1 MSSIPA
7 GVPTREIYW
16 NVPFHDLLYVFL
28 VPTLA
33 IAAWGVYRRVRLW
46 RAGQPILRFDRLGE
60 RLDLFVKDV
69 LAQGRVVRSS
79 YAAFF
84 HTGLVIGFLVLFA
97 ATTVVAI
104 QADLKIPIMQGP
116 FYLFFQSLTVDLFG
130 LYVLVGCAMA
140 GYRRW
145 KTKPAKLVY
154 TDEATRLVL
163 LIGVISLTGFLCEGW
178 RIAVTDDPW
187 GGWSPVGF
195 VFAAASDSMMS
206 DSLMK
211 TLHTGTWW
219 FHMALSFGFVAWA
232 PYTKML
238 HVLTSPLNIF
248 TANLDGYG
256 ASLKPL
262 DFEKAERLGVN
273 ALTDFTWK
281 DLLDLDACT
290 ECGRC
295 TAVCPANTVGK
306 TLSPR
311 DIILDLRE
319 LMHNN
324 APALLTTLGANG
336 AGTKGADSSAPA
348 GAIDAA
354 ATLPP
359 VIREGTPLDP
369 EALFS
374 CTTCAACMEACPVH
388 IEQLPKIIDAR
399 RYLVMEEAEFPE
411 GMMNAITSLE
421 SRQHPF
427 PGTQFNRTDWAEGLG
442 LDVLGDMEDPTEAEV
457 VFWVGCGGALV
468 ERNRSTVRATAK
480 LLKRAGVKFAIL
492 GREESCTGDPARRI
506 GNEFLYEMLAKGN
519 VETLNKYGTKQI
531 VTSCPHCFNSFKNEY
546 PQFGGDYQVHH
557 HSQYL
562 QELVEDGRLLN
573 GKDDVE
579 KKLDRKV
586 VYHDPCYLGR
596 HNGEYKAPRALLD
609 GALNTK
615 REEVARSGRDSF
627 CCGGGGGMMYIDEKP
642 DQRVNQERASQL
654 LESGADTV
662 AVGCPFCA
670 TMLEDGVNAR
680 KGDRE
685 VSVMDIAELLL
696 EAAGDD
702 EASAPVAE

>member
-1 MSSIPA
+1 MNLVPA

-16 NVPFHDLLYVFL
+16 NVPYHNLIYLFL
-28 VPTLA
+28 IPTFA
-33 IAAWGVYRRVRLW
+33 IAGWGIYRRVRLW
-46 RAGQPILRFDRLGE
+46 RAGQPALRFDRLGE
-60 RLDLFVKDV
+60 RLDLFIRDV
-69 LAQGRVVRSS
+69 LAQSRVVRDN
-79 YAAFF
+79 YVAVF
-84 HTGLVIGFLVLFA
+84 HTGLIAGFLVLFA

-130 LYVLVGCAMA
+130 LYVMVGCAMA

-145 KTKPAKLVY
+145 KMKPAKLVY
-154 TDEATRLVL
+154 TDEASRLIW
-163 LIGVISLTGFLCEGW
+163 LIFLIALTGFLCEGW

-195 VFAAASDSMMS
+195 VFALASDMFMS
-206 DSLMK
+206 DGVMK
-211 TLHTGTWW
+211 SAHTGMWW
-219 FHMALSFGFVAWA
+219 FHMAISFGFIAWA

-256 ASLKPL
+256 ASLKPI

-273 ALTDFTWK
+273 SLTDFTWK

-306 TLSPR
+306 SLSPR
-311 DIILDLRE
+311 DIILDLRD
-319 LMHNN
+319 LMHRSDT
-324 APALLTTLGANG
+324 ALLNAAAAGGAEE
-336 AGTKGADSSAPA
+336 ADSD
-348 GAIDAA
+348 GAAHA
-354 ATLPP
+354 LPP
-359 VIREGTPLDP
+359 VIREDTPLAP
-369 EALFS
+369 EALFA

-411 GMMNAITSLE
+411 GMMKAITSLE

-427 PGTQFNRTDWAEGLG
+427 SGTQFNRVDWADG
-442 LDVLGDMEDPTEAEV
+442 LDLDVMADMDDPSEAEV
-457 VFWVGCGGALV
+457 LFWVGCGGALV
-468 ERNRSTVRATAK
+468 ERNRPTVRATAK
-480 LLKRAGVKFAIL
+480 LLKKAGVKFAIL

-519 VETLNKYGTKQI
+519 VDTLNRYGVKQV

-546 PQFGGDYQVHH
+546 PQFGGSYDVHH
-557 HSQYL
+557 HSQFL
-562 QELVEDGRLLN
+562 EKLVSEGQL
-573 GKDDVE
+573 E
-579 KKLDRKV
+579 PKKTEREV

-596 HNGEYKAPRALLD
+596 HNGEYQAPRDLLD
-609 GALNTK
+609 AN
-615 REEVARSGRDSF
+615 VAGSRKEIERSGRDSF
-627 CCGGGGGMMYIDEKP
+627 CCGGGGGMMYVDEHP
-642 DQRVNQERASQL
+642 EQRVNQERAVQL
-654 LESGADTV
+654 LESEADTV

-670 TMLEDGVNAR
+670 TMLEDGLAAR
-680 KGDRE
+680 KGDRD
-685 VSVMDIAELLL
+685 VQLMDVAELLL
-696 EAAGDD
+696 EAVGEDD
-702 EASAPVAE
+702 EAEGGAA